1 MRNTGTL
8 LYRGSWVVLL
18 ALATVAT
25 GLAGCGAPEARFHAN
40 LVYAHM
46 QGRKNAKPVKSSDPN
61 ESRTEPSRLTTEQS
75 ADIANALAALFG
87 TPDEPAIPTLPD
99 LDLGSIVDLQRIKM
113 SAGRVSSD
121 KTGKGAGLY
130 REHCVHCHGITGD
143 GLGPTAAFL
152 NPYPRDYRK
161 GTFKFKSTP
170 RGSRPTHDDLTR
182 ILMEGIAGTAMPSF
196 KVLDGD
202 EVDSLVHYVKYL
214 AIRGEVERLLVDETV
229 YELSTDEEGAAPD
242 RLVPDSKLKTEKP
255 EAYEAKLARLREI
268 AAQVAQKWLDAE
280 GEATPITARPDG
292 WQDVDSMKKSIAR
305 GRELFYGPVA
315 NCTKCHGDSALG
327 DGQLTDFDD
336 WTKELDPAVP
346 DAVAEYV
353 KLGALQ
359 PRNIRPRNLR
369 VGIFRGGMRPI
380 DIYWRLRNG
389 IDGTPMPAVPYKEAG
404 DPNPKALSDED
415 IWCLVDYVRSLPFE
429 AYTRSHGDRQQPT
442 NDRERL

>member
-8 LYRGSWVVLL
+8 LNRVSCVGLL
-18 ALATVAT
+18 IFATTAASLT
-25 GLAGCGAPEARFHAN
+25 GCGAPEARFHAN

-46 QGRKNAKPVKSSDPN
+46 QGRKNAKTVKVGDAG
-61 ESRTEPSRLTTEQS
+61 ETRTEPSRLTPEQS
-75 ADIANALAALFG
+75 ADIANVLTAMFG
-87 TPDEPAIPTLPD
+87 TPDDPALPVLAD
-99 LDLGSIVDLQRIKM
+99 AEVGAVVDLQRVKM

-121 KTGKGAGLY
+121 KSGKGAGLY

-182 ILMEGIAGTAMPSF
+182 VLMEGIAGTAMPSF
-196 KVLDGD
+196 KVLDAD

-214 AIRGEVERLLVDETV
+214 AIRGELERQLVDETV
-229 YELSTDEEGAAPD
+229 YELSSDEEGAAPE
-242 RLVPDSKLKTEKP
+242 RLVPDSKLKQANP
-255 EAYEAKLARLREI
+255 EAYEAKLARLREM
-268 AAQVAQKWLDAE
+268 AAQVVQKWKDAE
-280 GEATPITARPDG
+280 GEATAIAARPAG
-292 WQDVDSMKKSIAR
+292 WQESEAMKQSIAR
-305 GRELFYGPVA
+305 GRDLFYGPVA
-315 NCTKCHGDSALG
+315 NCIKCHGDSALG
-327 DGQLTDFDD
+327 DGQLTDYDD
-336 WTKELDPAVP
+336 WTKELDPAAP
-346 DAVAEYV
+346 DAVSEYV

-429 AYTRSHGDRQQPT
+429 AYTRADKQQPT
-442 NDRERL
+442 NVRERL